1 MTSSGPGDDLTAGML
16 AARTPALSER
26 TTCGEVFDWFV
37 AHPAVP
43 AAAILDSRSG
53 EVLGLV
59 NRFIF
64 SPAMPSNTF
73 PNCSAANPSSS

>member
-1 MTSSGPGDDLTAGML
+1 MGSSEQGDDLTAGML
-16 AARTPALSER
+16 AARTPALNEG

-43 AAAILDSRSG
+43 AAAVLHSG
-53 EVLGLV
+53 TGQVLGLV

-64 SPAMPSNTF
+64 FAS
-73 PNCSAANPSSS
+73 